1 MQHFIY
7 NILSK
12 LPTELR
18 DKDAIV
24 LEFYEDY

>member
-1 MQHFIY
+1 
-7 NILSK
+7 

-24 LEFYEDY
+24 KVNIK